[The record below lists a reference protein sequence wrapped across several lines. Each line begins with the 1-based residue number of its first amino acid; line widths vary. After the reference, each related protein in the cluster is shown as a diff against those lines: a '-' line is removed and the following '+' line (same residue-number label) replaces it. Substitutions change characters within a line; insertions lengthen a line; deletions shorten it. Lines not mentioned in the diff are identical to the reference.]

1 MQVSEVRAD
10 SPTPPVCLRASPP
23 TPEHP
28 ALLVLTFK
36 GPMVAFGPCHYCIV
50 VCGTGPGMCLVGCG
64 VQNRDLDLAEAFSL
78 AELSVPDLPPCG
90 L

>member
-1 MQVSEVRAD
+1 
-10 SPTPPVCLRASPP
+10 
-23 TPEHP
+23 
-28 ALLVLTFK
+28 
-36 GPMVAFGPCHYCIV
+36 
-50 VCGTGPGMCLVGCG
+50 MCLVGCG